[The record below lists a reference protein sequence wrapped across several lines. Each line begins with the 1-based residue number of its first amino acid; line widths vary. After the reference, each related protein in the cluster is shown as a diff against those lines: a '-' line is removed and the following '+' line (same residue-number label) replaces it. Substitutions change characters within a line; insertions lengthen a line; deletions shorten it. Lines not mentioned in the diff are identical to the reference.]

1 MRMHGRRYR
10 VCFGVL
16 ALGLLCL
23 PLAAQ
28 SGRSVPVD
36 YAKVNLQIQGFERAI
51 TDEINKAFNP
61 WGLQKP
67 KGAYLPGYG
76 FMFTFLL
83 NIRYG
88 TATPFGNIPDDV
100 TPSQKKQRIEGLKE
114 KLMQILLDQGKRMDK
129 LQKGESISITAF
141 FEERNPLN
149 SESDV
154 NKTLILSVLQSDLDE
169 SILRQEGLNEF
180 KHRVKIVE
188 Y

>member
-1 MRMHGRRYR
+1 MRMHGRKYH

-16 ALGLLCL
+16 VLGFLCL

-28 SGRSVPVD
+28 GGRSVPID
-36 YAKVNLQIQGFERAI
+36 YTKVGLQIQGFERAI
-51 TDEINKAFNP
+51 TDEVNKAFNP
-61 WGLQKP
+61 LGFQKP

-76 FMFTFLL
+76 FMFTFLV

-88 TATPFGNIPDDV
+88 TATPFGNIPDDI
-100 TPSQKKQRIEGLKE
+100 TPAQKKQRIEDLKGKLIGL
-114 KLMQILLDQGKRMDK
+114 LLENGKRMDR
-129 LQKGESISITAF
+129 LQKGESIAITAF

-149 SESDV
+149 PDSDV

-169 SILRQEGLNEF
+169 SILKQEGFGEF
-180 KHRVKIVE
+180 KQRVKIVE

>member
-1 MRMHGRRYR
+1 M
-10 VCFGVL
+10 CFGVL

-36 YAKVNLQIQGFERAI
+36 YTRASLQIQGVERAI
-51 TDEINKAFNP
+51 TDAIKTTFTNP
-61 WGLQKP
+61 LGFDQKP

-76 FMFTFLL
+76 FMFTFLV

-88 TATPFGNIPDDV
+88 MTPTPFGNISTDADI
-100 TPSQKKQRIEGLKE
+100 TPEQKKQRIDGLRE
-114 KLMQILLDQGKRMDK
+114 KLMRILLDQGKRMDK

-149 SESDV
+149 PESDV

-169 SILRQEGLNEF
+169 SILRQEGFNEF
-180 KHRVKIVE
+180 KQRVKIVE